1 MSKKSKIRWRQSD
14 RDLIEKTVR
23 NFNAKLYRLEKNH
36 PELKEFL
43 PTKLSKKEVINSIE
57 TRADFNRVVHSFQ
70 RFSKRGSEN
79 PVKSSRGAKSTQ
91 WEVDEFKHKQ
101 RIENARRTRER
112 KKLEAQNVTSR
123 GKDTG
128 VKRAEMGSI
137 KENSL
142 KPSNKNFKNLS
153 QKEWELAKRNIDNQL
168 NASYRDEQKAKMKEN
183 YIKGLIEGGFNQE
196 IIDIVENTDID
207 TFVQTVTND
216 TEASFDFIYDPI
228 EHKLKAEVLKETW
241 EKANKDNQT

>member
-1 MSKKSKIRWRQSD
+1 MSKQSKIRWRKSD
-14 RDLIEKTVR
+14 TELIERTVK
-23 NFNAKLYRLEKNH
+23 NFNAKLYRIQKKH
-36 PELKEFL
+36 PEMIEFL
-43 PTKLSKKEVINSIE
+43 PSKISKKEVINSIE
-57 TRADFNRVVHSFQ
+57 TRADFNRVVNSFQ

-91 WEVDEFKHKQ
+91 WEVEEFKHKQ

-112 KKLEAQNVTSR
+112 KKLEQQEVKSR
-123 GKDTG
+123 GQGTG

-142 KPSNKNFKNLS
+142 KPSKKNFKNLS

-168 NASYRDEQKAKMKEN
+168 NASYRDEQKLKMKEN
-183 YIKGLIEGGFNQE
+183 YIKGLIEGGFSQE
-196 IIDIVENTDID
+196 IIDVVEKTDID
-207 TFVQTVTND
+207 KFVQTVTND

-241 EKANKDNQT
+241 EKANKDS